1 MLKATEKRSRRAVHA
16 GTLPY
21 LVSLSDCLWHPCR
34 SAALV
39 LWFYQAIVGL
49 FSLAS
54 VPFLAPPTRRT
65 PKVPSHASFQ
75 DLFLKLL

>member
-1 MLKATEKRSRRAVHA
+1 MLKVTEKRFRRGVHA

-21 LVSLSDCLWHPCR
+21 LVSLSDCPWHPCR

-49 FSLAS
+49 SDVGTVFS
-54 VPFLAPPTRRT
+54 P
-65 PKVPSHASFQ
+65 
-75 DLFLKLL
+75 